1 MSQHACP
8 FCGAKLDVAAVPP
21 GVRFRCGG
29 CDVALD
35 AGETRLTRED
45 ALGYRGRQRVRRF
58 VFCALCAGVAALA
71 AYLAGARDGGTAQ
84 NGALAAGVSALV
96 VGGTL
101 LVMLSITR
109 APVPVAPVA
118 DKVQG

>member
-1 MSQHACP
+1 MTQHACP

-35 AGETRLTRED
+35 AGETRLTREE
-45 ALGYRGRQRVRRF
+45 AQGYRGRQRVRRL

-71 AYLAGARDGGTAQ
+71 AYMAGSRGDGTAE

-96 VGGTL
+96 VGGILMVT
-101 LVMLSITR
+101 LSINR

-118 DKVQG
+118 DKVQA